1 MRGTYKISTPPATEP
16 ITLAEARAHLNFTAD
31 DPTDDDTLIEA
42 LIGAARET
50 CEEYRNCAMLEQVIT
65 HVLPAF
71 PCVDAVRN
79 PFGEI
84 RLYRPPH
91 ISVETIQYW
100 DENNETQS
108 LTPATDTNFNAV
120 LGTISPKVGETW
132 PKTASRPDA
141 VTITYKCGHANAAA
155 VPKRWKQAVLLVVG
169 KWYEQRED
177 NVKNLPTAAEHLLGV
192 VREH

>member
-1 MRGTYKISTPPATEP
+1 
-16 ITLAEARAHLNFTAD
+16 LAEARAHLNFTAD

-65 HVLPAF
+65 HVMPAF

-91 ISVETIQYW
+91 ISVETIDYF
-100 DENNETQS
+100 DADNAPKS
-108 LTPATDTNFNAV
+108 LTADDVIFSAV

-141 VTITYKCGHANAAA
+141 VTITYKCGYANAAA
-155 VPKRWKQAVLLVVG
+155 VPKKWKQAIKVTLTS
-169 KWYEQRED
+169 WYDERG
-177 NVKNLPTAAEHLLGV
+177 NTVKNLPSLAEILMGV

>member
-1 MRGTYKISTPPATEP
+1 
-16 ITLAEARAHLNFTAD
+16 LAEARAHLNFTAD

-71 PCVDAVRN
+71 PCVDGRN

-108 LTPATDTNFNAV
+108 LTPADDTNFNAV

-141 VTITYKCGHANAAA
+141 VTITYKCGYANAAA